1 MYDNLSAIS
10 VTPEEKEKRAAEQG
24 AQIMVRFKD
33 TEVMEE
39 TYLRFLV
46 QVKGDPAPVIT
57 L

>member
-1 MYDNLSAIS
+1 
-10 VTPEEKEKRAAEQG
+10 VTPEEKEQRAAEKG
-24 AQIMVRFKD
+24 AQISVRFKD

-46 QVKGDPAPVIT
+46 QVTGDPAPVIK